1 MTKGTF
7 LAVLFL
13 AAYLGFE
20 AYAIRKASHRT
31 EPAYIYNL
39 LVEAQT
45 ATQLC
50 QSDALQLQARF
61 ERTIARVG
69 DSYQQDLQKAD
80 PALTLDD
87 LSKKLVQHSA
97 AAKSRVTESINTAGC
112 DTPEAKAH
120 FQRYRIYAGKTR

>member
-50 QSDALQLQARF
+50 QSEALQLQARF
-61 ERTIARVG
+61 ERTIARVI
-69 DSYQQDLQKAD
+69 DRYQQDLQEAD
-80 PALTLDD
+80 PALTLDG
-87 LSKKLVQHSA
+87 LSEILAQRSA
-97 AAKSRVTESINTAGC
+97 AARSRVTDSINATGC
-112 DTPEAKAH
+112 DTTEAKAH